1 MVAVGYAGLQ
11 RLADVLVHYSDSYRL
26 LEIPLAGSTYM
37 RNGILD
43 LLP

>member
-11 RLADVLVHYSDSYRL
+11 RQVDVLVHYSDSYRL
-26 LEIPLAGSTYM
+26 LEIPLAGSVYM

-43 LLP
+43 LSP

>member
-11 RLADVLVHYSDSYRL
+11 RLADVLVHYSGSYRL
-26 LEIPLAGSTYM
+26 LKIPLADSTYM